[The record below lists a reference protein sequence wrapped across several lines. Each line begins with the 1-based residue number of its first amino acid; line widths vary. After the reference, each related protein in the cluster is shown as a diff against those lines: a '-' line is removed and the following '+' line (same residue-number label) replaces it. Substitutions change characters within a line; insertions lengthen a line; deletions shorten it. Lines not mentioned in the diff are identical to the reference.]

1 MKKLILLSAAT
12 LFSLSVMMT
21 SCKKNDAGAEDGTEY
36 KVHAEDQSL
45 VADQGDEV
53 ATDAENMTENV
64 LSMSGNTPAG
74 FFTPPCNA
82 TVTYDTLNAIKRMT
96 ITYNGLNCQGTRSR
110 NGVVTLSL
118 PAGVQWK
125 NAGAQLTVN
134 IQNLVITRVID
145 NKSITINGSKIITNV
160 SGGLLRNLATVGT
173 IEHTITSSGMN
184 ITFNNGA
191 QRSWQIAKRRVFTYN
206 NGIVISTTGTH
217 SEGAVSG
224 IAEWGTNRFGNSF
237 ATAILT
243 PMIIRQDC
251 NFRLTG
257 GQIQHT
263 KLIRTVNVTFGLD
276 ANGNPTGCPG
286 NGNYY
291 MKVIWTNAAGNSAT
305 FILPY

>member
-21 SCKKNDAGAEDGTEY
+21 SCKKNDAGTEDGTEY

-45 VADQGDEV
+45 VADQGDEL
-53 ATDAENMTENV
+53 ANDAENMTENV

-110 NGVVTLSL
+110 TGTITLSL

-125 NAGAQLTVN
+125 NAGAQLTVAV
-134 IQNLVITRVID
+134 QNLVVTRIID
-145 NKSITINGSKIITNV
+145 NKSITINGTKVITNV
-160 SGGLLRNLATVGT
+160 TGGLLRNLASLGT

-184 ITFNNGA
+184 ITFNNGT
-191 QRSWQIAKRRVFTYN
+191 QRNWQIAKRRVFTYN

-217 SEGAVSG
+217 TDGTVSG

-237 ATAILT
+237 ATAILS
-243 PMIIRQDC
+243 PLIVRQDC
-251 NFRLTG
+251 NYRLTA
-257 GQIQHT
+257 GQIQHA
-263 KLIRTVNVTFGLD
+263 KLLRTVNVTFGLD
-276 ANGNPTGCPG
+276 ASGNPTTCPG
-286 NGNYY
+286 TGNYY

-305 FILPY
+305 YIIPY